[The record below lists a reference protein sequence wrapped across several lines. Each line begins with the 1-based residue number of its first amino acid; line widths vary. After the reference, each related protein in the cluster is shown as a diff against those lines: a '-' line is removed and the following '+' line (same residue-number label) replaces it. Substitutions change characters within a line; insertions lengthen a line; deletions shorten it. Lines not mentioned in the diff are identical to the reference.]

1 MKNPTRPEVVLSRE
15 TVVNTSVYCIKVEQE
30 VGYCEYVYAV
40 SAIFLLPVSVYVL
53 VGRLVSPALQSL
65 APFILRIA
73 TFTVLFDVKR
83 RSTTLLPVLAK
94 LEVT

>member
-1 MKNPTRPEVVLSRE
+1 MPKPEVVFVGK
-15 TVVNTSVYCIKVEQE
+15 TVADGTIYCIKVEQE
-30 VGYCEYVYAV
+30 VGYCELVYAV